1 MDPDLFLLS
10 LVGLSLV
17 CHLPGSRAKEY
28 FLSQATVTGKII
40 PEICS
45 FITNNIIKLDDIH
58 NLSSDGAKS
67 LNGTAEYL
75 SIKLKRH

>member
-10 LVGLSLV
+10 LVGLSLI

-45 FITNNIIKLDDIH
+45 FIENNIIKQLSTTIH
-58 NLSSDGAKS
+58 LISDRAKS
-67 LNGTAEYL
+67 LNGTAGYFISYL
-75 SIKLKRH
+75 SN